1 MGGVA
6 AKLSGR
12 FVTPAAPESGSGT
25 EGDWSFKRNLTDLVA
40 RHAAMDIALAFA
52 IQISVV
58 AGYLAVCAGLW
69 LFADWTFDHRLPPP
83 V

>member
-1 MGGVA
+1 
-6 AKLSGR
+6 
-12 FVTPAAPESGSGT
+12 
-25 EGDWSFKRNLTDLVA
+25 
-40 RHAAMDIALAFA
+40 MDIALAFA